1 MVQDTIFKIILLT
14 WLCGCAWQDWRV
26 GEVSNWLTLPAM
38 TTVAVYAFLA
48 GGNPLLFFIAA
59 LIGVFI
65 LFYFG
70 SLGGADAKILVVLA
84 GFWPAAFLGAIL
96 VQGGWGVIVMLRN
109 GRTAGF
115 RAVPTY
121 AAGALIC
128 LLIGIF

>member
-1 MVQDTIFKIILLT
+1 MVQDTIIKIILLT

-38 TTVAVYAFLA
+38 AAAAIYALQA
-48 GGNPLLFFIAA
+48 GGNTLLIFIAA
-59 LIGVFI
+59 LMSVFI
-65 LFYFG
+65 LFYLG

-84 GFWPAAFLGAIL
+84 GLWPAAFLGAVL

-121 AAGALIC
+121 ATGALIC

>member
-1 MVQDTIFKIILLT
+1 MVQDPIVKIILLT

-26 GEVSNWLTLPAM
+26 GEVSNWLTLPA
-38 TTVAVYAFLA
+38 VAAAGIYALLA
-48 GGNPLLFFIAA
+48 GGNPLLIFIAA

-65 LFYFG
+65 LFYLG
-70 SLGGADAKILVVLA
+70 SIGGADAKILIVLA
-84 GFWPAAFLGAIL
+84 GLWPAAFLGAIL